1 MHLHHIVFQQGLQQQ
16 ASKTVSEHYWDDA
29 RKAQWILQHGWSG
42 KTASIFERV
51 GEQVYVRPIA
61 QDGETLPPW
70 LSRERRP
77 MSRDDY
83 INSPS
88 RQETEHGKKESR
100 PKSN

>member
-1 MHLHHIVFQQGLQQQ
+1 M
-16 ASKTVSEHYWDDA
+16 KTVSEDYWDDA
-29 RKAQWILQHGWSG
+29 RKAQWILETGWSG

-51 GEQVYVRPIA
+51 DEQVYVRPIA

-83 INSPS
+83 IKSPS
-88 RQETEHGKKESR
+88 RQETEHGKKENR

>member
-1 MHLHHIVFQQGLQQQ
+1 MYN
-16 ASKTVSEHYWDDA
+16 SPEHWSDA
-29 RKAQWILQHGWSG
+29 RKALWILEHGWSG

-51 GEQVYVRPIA
+51 DDQVYIRPIA

-83 INSPS
+83 I
-88 RQETEHGKKESR
+88 
-100 PKSN
+100 KS

>member
-1 MHLHHIVFQQGLQQQ
+1 L
-16 ASKTVSEHYWDDA
+16 E
-29 RKAQWILQHGWSG
+29 HGWSG

-51 GEQVYVRPIA
+51 DEQVYVRPIA

-83 INSPS
+83 I
-88 RQETEHGKKESR
+88 
-100 PKSN
+100 KS